1 MASQAKEVLQ
11 ADHLERFDPG
21 RLWAYAPREAM
32 ELLRRREFITFFGP
46 KRATDRLRGWGG
58 RTRTSEWQDQI
69 SSSSASI
76 GSSAPALHPAMT
88 FAQGDR
94 PPRLA
99 LRNRP
104 ETGRPCVTAPAGA

>member
-46 KRATDRLRGWGG
+46 KRATDRLRGCAGSRL
-58 RTRTSEWQDQI
+58 RT
-69 SSSSASI
+69 
-76 GSSAPALHPAMT
+76 G
-88 FAQGDR
+88 
-94 PPRLA
+94 LA
-99 LRNRP
+99 LFRNRDFF
-104 ETGRPCVTAPAGA
+104 